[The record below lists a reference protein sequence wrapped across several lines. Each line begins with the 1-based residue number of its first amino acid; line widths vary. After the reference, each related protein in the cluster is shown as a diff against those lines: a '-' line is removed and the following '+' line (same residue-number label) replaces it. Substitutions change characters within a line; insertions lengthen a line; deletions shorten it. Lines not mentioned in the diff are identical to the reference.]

1 MEVSGLA
8 SHSLHCTFWERGVHW
23 LVDRSL
29 GGAISWK
36 ATILGK
42 YTVIIGG
49 GWNWLKI
56 VFTDGLWYKHWVLLL
71 HSWIVT
77 EVGWSNNTH
86 LKRSCMLRP
95 NVSKLTMSSSAPC
108 CLTCPNTDMPMIAYM
123 NVIRAKSAPMLKRA
137 GSDTTN
143 ANSSFLMPL
152 AACSMQHRGEGQ
164 HT

>member
-56 VFTDGLWYKHWVLLL
+56 VFTDGL
-71 HSWIVT
+71 
-77 EVGWSNNTH
+77 
-86 LKRSCMLRP
+86 
-95 NVSKLTMSSSAPC
+95 
-108 CLTCPNTDMPMIAYM
+108 
-123 NVIRAKSAPMLKRA
+123 
-137 GSDTTN
+137 
-143 ANSSFLMPL
+143 
-152 AACSMQHRGEGQ
+152 
-164 HT
+164 